1 MLEIVSLRC
10 GLTSILLVVGVV
22 ALCSLVK
29 ASMRKIIR
37 KRNHTENQR

>member
-1 MLEIVSLRC
+1 MLEIISLRC

-22 ALCSLVK
+22 ALYSLVK